1 MILKNEPL
9 SMAESADYIK
19 GAEVE
24 NTEVLGFIHKFTKA
38 KGKDAIKM
46 RQQIKDLE
54 FIQIGDAHIVKI
66 VDLMP
71 GSKEELNKILSNVTM
86 GEDDMKKILDIVS
99 EFK

>member
-24 NTEVLGFIHKFTKA
+24 NTEVLGFINKFTKT

-46 RQQIKDLE
+46 REEIKNLE
-54 FIQIGDAHIVKI
+54 LIQIGDSHIVKI
-66 VDLMP
+66 IDLMP
-71 GSKEELNKILSNVTM
+71 TSTEELNKILSNVSI
-86 GEDDMKKILDIVS
+86 GEDDMKKILDIIS